1 MISITTIIVMLV
13 IGILG
18 GFISGLVGIGGAI
31 VIYPALLLLPP
42 LFGLPTYSAYI
53 ASGLTSSQVF
63 FSTLSGSL
71 NAYKSKN
78 FSRTLIL
85 NMGSGMVIGSM
96 LGAILANL
104 INVQFVNTVYII
116 IALLALIL
124 MFIKVTPSTSHI
136 KLNRLLLIT
145 IGGIIGLVS
154 GIVGAG
160 GAFII
165 IPVLLVIFKLPMN
178 MVVTNSIVIAFISSI
193 GAFIIKLLQ
202 GYIPINSAIP
212 LILGSILFTPL
223 GMKMG
228 QKIPDYIQKTI
239 ICVLIVVAIIKLI
252 FFFFFMRENLLKSV
266 SMILR
271 RLKFI

>member
-1 MISITTIIVMLV
+1 M
-13 IGILG
+13 
-18 GFISGLVGIGGAI
+18 VGIGGAI
-31 VIYPALLLLPP
+31 IIYPMLLLLPP
-42 LFGLPTYSAYI
+42 LVGLPTYSAYI

-63 FSTLSGSL
+63 FSTLSGSFK
-71 NAYKSKN
+71 AYKNKD
-78 FSRTLIL
+78 FSRTLVL
-85 NMGSGMVIGSM
+85 NMGSGMIIGSI

-104 INVQFVNTVYII
+104 INVQFVNMVYII

-124 MFIKVTPSTSHI
+124 MFIKVVPSTSHI
-136 KLNRLLLIT
+136 KFNRLLLIT

-178 MVVTNSIVIAFISSI
+178 TVVTNSIVIAFISSI

-202 GYIPINSAIP
+202 GYIPVNSAIP

-223 GMKMG
+223 GMKIG
-228 QKIPDYIQKTI
+228 QKIPDYIQKMI
-239 ICVLIVVAIIKLI
+239 VSILIVIAIIKLI
-252 FFFFFMRENLLKSV
+252 F
-266 SMILR
+266 
-271 RLKFI
+271 

>member
-1 MISITTIIVMLV
+1 MIMVTSMIIMLL
-13 IGILG
+13 IGIFG

-31 VIYPALLLLPP
+31 IIYPMLLLLPP
-42 LFGLPTYSAYI
+42 LVGLPTYSAYI

-63 FSTLSGSL
+63 FSTLSGSFK
-71 NAYKSKN
+71 AYKNKD
-78 FSRTLIL
+78 FSRTLVL
-85 NMGSGMVIGSM
+85 NMGSGMIIGSI

-104 INVQFVNTVYII
+104 INVQFVNMVYII

-124 MFIKVTPSTSHI
+124 MFIKVAPSTSHI
-136 KLNRLLLIT
+136 KFNRLLLIT

-165 IPVLLVIFKLPMN
+165 ISVLLVIFKLPMN
-178 MVVTNSIVIAFISSI
+178 TVVTNSIVIAFISSI

-202 GYIPINSAIP
+202 GYIPFNSAIP

-223 GMKMG
+223 GMKIG
-228 QKIPDYIQKTI
+228 QKIPDYIQKMI
-239 ICVLIVVAIIKLI
+239 VSILIVIAIIKLI
-252 FFFFFMRENLLKSV
+252 F
-266 SMILR
+266 
-271 RLKFI
+271 

>member
-1 MISITTIIVMLV
+1 MIIMLL
-13 IGILG
+13 IGIFG

-31 VIYPALLLLPP
+31 IIYPMLLLLPP
-42 LFGLPTYSAYI
+42 LVGLPTYSAYI

-63 FSTLSGSL
+63 FSTLSGSFK
-71 NAYKSKN
+71 AYKNKD
-78 FSRTLIL
+78 FSRTLVL
-85 NMGSGMVIGSM
+85 NMGSGMIIGSI

-104 INVQFVNTVYII
+104 INVQFVNMVYII

-124 MFIKVTPSTSHI
+124 MFIKVASSTSHI
-136 KLNRLLLIT
+136 KFNRLLLIT

-178 MVVTNSIVIAFISSI
+178 TVVTNSIVIAFISSV

-202 GYIPINSAIP
+202 GYIPVNSAIP

-223 GMKMG
+223 GMKIG
-228 QKIPDYIQKTI
+228 QKIPDYIQKMI
-239 ICVLIVVAIIKLI
+239 VSILIVIAIIKLI
-252 FFFFFMRENLLKSV
+252 F
-266 SMILR
+266 
-271 RLKFI
+271 

>member
-1 MISITTIIVMLV
+1 MIMVTSMIIMLL
-13 IGILG
+13 IGIFG

-31 VIYPALLLLPP
+31 IIYPMLLLLPP
-42 LFGLPTYSAYI
+42 LVGLPTYSAYI

-63 FSTLSGSL
+63 FSTLSGSFK
-71 NAYKSKN
+71 AYKNKD
-78 FSRTLIL
+78 FSRTLVL
-85 NMGSGMVIGSM
+85 NMGSGMIIGSI

-104 INVQFVNTVYII
+104 INVQFVNMVYII

-124 MFIKVTPSTSHI
+124 MFIKVAPSTSHI
-136 KLNRLLLIT
+136 KFNRLLLIT

-165 IPVLLVIFKLPMN
+165 IPVLLVIFKLSMN
-178 MVVTNSIVIAFISSI
+178 TVVTNSIVIAFISSV

-202 GYIPINSAIP
+202 GYIPVNSAIP

-223 GMKMG
+223 GMKIG
-228 QKIPDYIQKTI
+228 QKIPDYIQKMI
-239 ICVLIVVAIIKLI
+239 VSILIVIAIIKLI
-252 FFFFFMRENLLKSV
+252 F
-266 SMILR
+266 
-271 RLKFI
+271 

>member
-1 MISITTIIVMLV
+1 MLL
-13 IGILG
+13 IGIFG

-31 VIYPALLLLPP
+31 IIYPMLLLLPP
-42 LFGLPTYSAYI
+42 LVGLPTYSAYI

-63 FSTLSGSL
+63 FSTLSGSFK
-71 NAYKSKN
+71 AYKNKD
-78 FSRTLIL
+78 FSRTLVL
-85 NMGSGMVIGSM
+85 NMGSGMIIGSI

-104 INVQFVNTVYII
+104 INVQFVNMVYII

-124 MFIKVTPSTSHI
+124 MFIKVAPSTSHI
-136 KLNRLLLIT
+136 KFNRLLLIT

-178 MVVTNSIVIAFISSI
+178 TVVTNSIVIAFISSI

-202 GYIPINSAIP
+202 GYIPVNSGIP

-223 GMKMG
+223 GMKIG
-228 QKIPDYIQKTI
+228 QKIPDYIQKMI
-239 ICVLIVVAIIKLI
+239 VSILIVIAIIKLI
-252 FFFFFMRENLLKSV
+252 F
-266 SMILR
+266 
-271 RLKFI
+271 

>member
-1 MISITTIIVMLV
+1 MIMVTSMIIMLL
-13 IGILG
+13 IGIFG

-31 VIYPALLLLPP
+31 IIYPMLLLLPP
-42 LFGLPTYSAYI
+42 LVGLPTYSAYI

-63 FSTLSGSL
+63 FSTLSGSFK
-71 NAYKSKN
+71 AYKNKD
-78 FSRTLIL
+78 FSRTFVL
-85 NMGSGMVIGSM
+85 NMGSGMIIGSI

-104 INVQFVNTVYII
+104 INVQFVNMVYII

-124 MFIKVTPSTSHI
+124 MFIKVVPSTSHI
-136 KLNRLLLIT
+136 KFNRLLLIT

-178 MVVTNSIVIAFISSI
+178 TVVTNSIVIAFISSI

-202 GYIPINSAIP
+202 GYIPVNSAIP

-223 GMKMG
+223 GMKIG
-228 QKIPDYIQKTI
+228 QKIPDYIQKMI
-239 ICVLIVVAIIKLI
+239 VSILIVIAIIKLI
-252 FFFFFMRENLLKSV
+252 F
-266 SMILR
+266 
-271 RLKFI
+271 

>member
-71 NAYKSKN
+71 NAYKNKN

-136 KLNRLLLIT
+136 KFNRVLLIT
-145 IGGIIGLVS
+145 IGSILGLVS

-160 GAFII
+160 
-165 IPVLLVIFKLPMN
+165 
-178 MVVTNSIVIAFISSI
+178 

-223 GMKMG
+223 GMKIG
-228 QKIPDYIQKTI
+228 QKIPDYIQKVI
-239 ICVLIVVAIIKLI
+239 VSVLIVFAIIKLI
-252 FFFFFMRENLLKSV
+252 F
-266 SMILR
+266 
-271 RLKFI
+271 

>member
-1 MISITTIIVMLV
+1 MINITTIIVMLV

-165 IPVLLVIFKLPMN
+165 
-178 MVVTNSIVIAFISSI
+178 
-193 GAFIIKLLQ
+193 KLLQ

-252 FFFFFMRENLLKSV
+252 F
-266 SMILR
+266 
-271 RLKFI
+271 

>member
-1 MISITTIIVMLV
+1 MIMVTSMIIMLL
-13 IGILG
+13 IGIFG

-31 VIYPALLLLPP
+31 IIYPMLLLLPP
-42 LFGLPTYSAYI
+42 LVGLPTYSAYI

-63 FSTLSGSL
+63 FSTLSGSSK
-71 NAYKSKN
+71 AYKNKD
-78 FSRTLIL
+78 FSRTLVL
-85 NMGSGMVIGSM
+85 NMGSGMIIGSI

-104 INVQFVNTVYII
+104 INVQFVNMVYII

-124 MFIKVTPSTSHI
+124 MFIKVAPSTSHI
-136 KLNRLLLIT
+136 KFNRLLLIT

-178 MVVTNSIVIAFISSI
+178 TVVTNSIVIAFISSI

-202 GYIPINSAIP
+202 GYIPVNSAIP

-223 GMKMG
+223 GMKIG
-228 QKIPDYIQKTI
+228 QKIPDYIQKMI
-239 ICVLIVVAIIKLI
+239 VSILIVIAIIKLI
-252 FFFFFMRENLLKSV
+252 F
-266 SMILR
+266 
-271 RLKFI
+271 

>member
-1 MISITTIIVMLV
+1 MIMVTSMIIMLL
-13 IGILG
+13 IGIFG

-31 VIYPALLLLPP
+31 IIYPMLLLLPP
-42 LFGLPTYSAYI
+42 LVGLPTYSAYI

-63 FSTLSGSL
+63 FSTLSGSFK
-71 NAYKSKN
+71 AYKNKD
-78 FSRTLIL
+78 FSRTLVL
-85 NMGSGMVIGSM
+85 NMGSGMIIGSI

-104 INVQFVNTVYII
+104 INVQFVNMVYII

-124 MFIKVTPSTSHI
+124 MFIKVVPSTSHI
-136 KLNRLLLIT
+136 KFNRLLLIT

-178 MVVTNSIVIAFISSI
+178 TVVTNSIVIAFISSV

-202 GYIPINSAIP
+202 GYIPVNSAIP

-223 GMKMG
+223 GMKIG
-228 QKIPDYIQKTI
+228 QKIPDYIQKMI
-239 ICVLIVVAIIKLI
+239 VSILIVIAIIKLI
-252 FFFFFMRENLLKSV
+252 F
-266 SMILR
+266 
-271 RLKFI
+271 

>member
-1 MISITTIIVMLV
+1 MISITVIIVMLV

-71 NAYKSKN
+71 NAYKNKN

-85 NMGSGMVIGSM
+85 NMGSGMVIGSI
-96 LGAILANL
+96 LGALLATVFNS
-104 INVQFVNTVYII
+104 QFVNVIYII

-136 KLNRLLLIT
+136 KFNRVLLIT
-145 IGGIIGLVS
+145 IGSIIGLVS

-223 GMKMG
+223 GMKIG
-228 QKIPDYIQKTI
+228 QKIPDSIQKGI
-239 ICVLIVVAIIKLI
+239 VSILIVIAIIKLI
-252 FFFFFMRENLLKSV
+252 F
-266 SMILR
+266 
-271 RLKFI
+271 

>member
-1 MISITTIIVMLV
+1 MIMVTSMIIMLL
-13 IGILG
+13 IGIFG

-31 VIYPALLLLPP
+31 IIYPMLLLLPP
-42 LFGLPTYSAYI
+42 LVGLPTYSAYI

-63 FSTLSGSL
+63 FSTLSGSFK
-71 NAYKSKN
+71 AYKNKD
-78 FSRTLIL
+78 FSRTLVL
-85 NMGSGMVIGSM
+85 NMGSGMIIGSI

-104 INVQFVNTVYII
+104 INVQFVNMVYII

-124 MFIKVTPSTSHI
+124 MFIKVAPSTSHI
-136 KLNRLLLIT
+136 KFNRLLLIT

-165 IPVLLVIFKLPMN
+165 IPVLLVIFKLPMKT
-178 MVVTNSIVIAFISSI
+178 VVTNSIVIAFISSV

-202 GYIPINSAIP
+202 GYIPVNSAIP

-223 GMKMG
+223 GMKIG
-228 QKIPDYIQKTI
+228 QKIPDYIQKMIVSI
-239 ICVLIVVAIIKLI
+239 IIVIAIIKLI
-252 FFFFFMRENLLKSV
+252 F
-266 SMILR
+266 
-271 RLKFI
+271 

>member
-1 MISITTIIVMLV
+1 MIMVTSMIIMLL
-13 IGILG
+13 IGIFG

-31 VIYPALLLLPP
+31 IIYPMLLLLPP
-42 LFGLPTYSAYI
+42 LVGLPTYSAYI

-63 FSTLSGSL
+63 FSTLSGSFK
-71 NAYKSKN
+71 AYKNKD
-78 FSRTLIL
+78 FSRTLVL
-85 NMGSGMVIGSM
+85 NMGSGMIIGSI

-104 INVQFVNTVYII
+104 INVQFVNMVYII

-136 KLNRLLLIT
+136 KFNRLLLIT

-193 GAFIIKLLQ
+193 GAFMIKLLQ

-223 GMKMG
+223 GMKIG
-228 QKIPDYIQKTI
+228 QKIPDYIQKMI
-239 ICVLIVVAIIKLI
+239 VSILIVIAIIKLI
-252 FFFFFMRENLLKSV
+252 F
-266 SMILR
+266 
-271 RLKFI
+271 

>member
-1 MISITTIIVMLV
+1 MIMVTSMIIMLL
-13 IGILG
+13 IGIFG

-31 VIYPALLLLPP
+31 IIYPMLLLLPP
-42 LFGLPTYSAYI
+42 LVGLPTYSAYI

-63 FSTLSGSL
+63 FSTLSGSFK
-71 NAYKSKN
+71 AYKNKD
-78 FSRTLIL
+78 FSRTLVL
-85 NMGSGMVIGSM
+85 NMGSGMIIGSI

-104 INVQFVNTVYII
+104 INVQFVNMVYII

-124 MFIKVTPSTSHI
+124 MFIKVAPSTSHI
-136 KLNRLLLIT
+136 KFNRLLLIT

-193 GAFIIKLLQ
+193 GAFMIKLLQ

-223 GMKMG
+223 GMKIG
-228 QKIPDYIQKTI
+228 QKIPDYIQKMI
-239 ICVLIVVAIIKLI
+239 VSILIGIGIIKLI
-252 FFFFFMRENLLKSV
+252 F
-266 SMILR
+266 
-271 RLKFI
+271 

>member
-1 MISITTIIVMLV
+1 MIIMLL
-13 IGILG
+13 IGIFG

-31 VIYPALLLLPP
+31 IIYPMLLLLPP
-42 LFGLPTYSAYI
+42 LVGLPTYSAYI

-63 FSTLSGSL
+63 FSTLSGSFK
-71 NAYKSKN
+71 AYKNKD
-78 FSRTLIL
+78 FSRTLVL
-85 NMGSGMVIGSM
+85 NMGSGMIIGSI

-104 INVQFVNTVYII
+104 INVQFVNMVYII

-124 MFIKVTPSTSHI
+124 MFIKVVPSTSHI
-136 KLNRLLLIT
+136 KFNRLLLIT

-178 MVVTNSIVIAFISSI
+178 TVVTNSIVIAFISSI

-202 GYIPINSAIP
+202 GYIPVNSAIP
-212 LILGSILFTPL
+212 LILGSILFTSL
-223 GMKMG
+223 GMKIG
-228 QKIPDYIQKTI
+228 QKIPDYIQKMI
-239 ICVLIVVAIIKLI
+239 VSILIVIAIIKLI
-252 FFFFFMRENLLKSV
+252 F
-266 SMILR
+266 
-271 RLKFI
+271 

>member
-1 MISITTIIVMLV
+1 MIMVTSMIIMLLT
-13 IGILG
+13 GIFG

-31 VIYPALLLLPP
+31 IIYPMLLLLPP
-42 LFGLPTYSAYI
+42 LVGLPTYSAYI

-63 FSTLSGSL
+63 FSTLSGSFK
-71 NAYKSKN
+71 AYKNKD
-78 FSRTLIL
+78 FSRTLVL
-85 NMGSGMVIGSM
+85 NMGSGMIIGSI

-104 INVQFVNTVYII
+104 INVQFVNMVYII

-124 MFIKVTPSTSHI
+124 MFIKVAPSTSHI
-136 KLNRLLLIT
+136 KFNRLLLIT

-160 GAFII
+160 RAFII

-178 MVVTNSIVIAFISSI
+178 TVVTNSIVIAFISSI

-202 GYIPINSAIP
+202 GYIPVNSAIP

-223 GMKMG
+223 GMKIG
-228 QKIPDYIQKTI
+228 QKIPDYIQKMI
-239 ICVLIVVAIIKLI
+239 VSILIVIAIIKLI
-252 FFFFFMRENLLKSV
+252 F
-266 SMILR
+266 
-271 RLKFI
+271 

>member
-1 MISITTIIVMLV
+1 MIIMLL
-13 IGILG
+13 IGIFG

-31 VIYPALLLLPP
+31 IIYPMLLLLPP
-42 LFGLPTYSAYI
+42 LVGLPTYSAYI

-63 FSTLSGSL
+63 FSTLSGSFK
-71 NAYKSKN
+71 AYKNKD
-78 FSRTLIL
+78 FSRTLVL
-85 NMGSGMVIGSM
+85 NMGSGMIIGSI

-104 INVQFVNTVYII
+104 INVQFVNMVYII

-136 KLNRLLLIT
+136 KFNRLLLIT

-193 GAFIIKLLQ
+193 GAFMIKLLQ

-223 GMKMG
+223 GMKIG
-228 QKIPDYIQKTI
+228 QKIPDYIQKMI
-239 ICVLIVVAIIKLI
+239 VSILIVIAIIKLI
-252 FFFFFMRENLLKSV
+252 F
-266 SMILR
+266 
-271 RLKFI
+271 

>member
-1 MISITTIIVMLV
+1 MIMVTSMIIMLL
-13 IGILG
+13 IGIFG

-31 VIYPALLLLPP
+31 IIYPMLLLLPP
-42 LFGLPTYSAYI
+42 LVGLPTYSAYI

-136 KLNRLLLIT
+136 KFNRLLLIT

-178 MVVTNSIVIAFISSI
+178 TVVTNSIVIAFISSI

-202 GYIPINSAIP
+202 GYIPVNSAIP

-223 GMKMG
+223 GMKIG
-228 QKIPDYIQKTI
+228 QKIPDYIQKMI
-239 ICVLIVVAIIKLI
+239 VSILIVIAIIKLI
-252 FFFFFMRENLLKSV
+252 F
-266 SMILR
+266 
-271 RLKFI
+271 

>member
-1 MISITTIIVMLV
+1 MIMVTSMIIMLL
-13 IGILG
+13 IGIFG

-31 VIYPALLLLPP
+31 IIYPMLLLLPP
-42 LFGLPTYSAYI
+42 LVGLPTYSAYI

-63 FSTLSGSL
+63 FSTLSGSFK
-71 NAYKSKN
+71 AYKNKD
-78 FSRTLIL
+78 FSRTLVL
-85 NMGSGMVIGSM
+85 NMGSGMIIGSI

-104 INVQFVNTVYII
+104 INVQFVNMVYII

-124 MFIKVTPSTSHI
+124 MFIKVAPSTSHI
-136 KLNRLLLIT
+136 KFNRLLLIT

-165 IPVLLVIFKLPMN
+165 ITELLVIFKLPMN
-178 MVVTNSIVIAFISSI
+178 TVVTNSIVIAFISSI

-202 GYIPINSAIP
+202 GYIPVNSAIP

-223 GMKMG
+223 GMKIG
-228 QKIPDYIQKTI
+228 QKIPDYIQKMI
-239 ICVLIVVAIIKLI
+239 VSILIVIAIIKLI
-252 FFFFFMRENLLKSV
+252 F
-266 SMILR
+266 
-271 RLKFI
+271 

>member
-1 MISITTIIVMLV
+1 MISITAIIVMLV

-71 NAYKSKN
+71 KAYKNKN

-85 NMGSGMVIGSM
+85 NMGSGMVIGSI
-96 LGAILANL
+96 LGALLATVFNS
-104 INVQFVNTVYII
+104 QFVNVIYII

-136 KLNRLLLIT
+136 NFNCVLLIT
-145 IGGIIGLVS
+145 IGSIIGLVS

-178 MVVTNSIVIAFISSI
+178 MVVINSIVIAFISSI

-223 GMKMG
+223 GMKIG
-228 QKIPDYIQKTI
+228 QKIPDDIQKVI
-239 ICVLIVVAIIKLI
+239 VSILIVIAIIKLI
-252 FFFFFMRENLLKSV
+252 S
-266 SMILR
+266 
-271 RLKFI
+271 

>member
-1 MISITTIIVMLV
+1 MIIMLL
-13 IGILG
+13 IGIFG

-31 VIYPALLLLPP
+31 IIYPMLLLLPP
-42 LFGLPTYSAYI
+42 LVGLPTYSAYI

-63 FSTLSGSL
+63 FSTLSGSFK
-71 NAYKSKN
+71 AYKNKD
-78 FSRTLIL
+78 FSRTLVL
-85 NMGSGMVIGSM
+85 NMGSGMIIGSI

-104 INVQFVNTVYII
+104 INVQFVNMVYII

-124 MFIKVTPSTSHI
+124 MFIKVAPSTSHI
-136 KLNRLLLIT
+136 KFNRLLLIT

-165 IPVLLVIFKLPMN
+165 IPVLLVIFKLPMKT
-178 MVVTNSIVIAFISSI
+178 VVTNSIVIAFISSV

-202 GYIPINSAIP
+202 GYIPVNSAIP

-223 GMKMG
+223 GMKIG
-228 QKIPDYIQKTI
+228 QKIPDYIQKMI
-239 ICVLIVVAIIKLI
+239 VSILIVIAIIKLI
-252 FFFFFMRENLLKSV
+252 F
-266 SMILR
+266 
-271 RLKFI
+271 